1 MTKKEHTLDL
11 KIDLLPQE
19 KSAWPMD
26 PALILLPLAG
36 LISALV
42 LLI

>member
-1 MTKKEHTLDL
+1 MVDI
-11 KIDLLPQE
+11 KIDLLPPE
-19 KSAWPMD
+19 KSAWPVD

>member
-1 MTKKEHTLDL
+1 MKHE
-11 KIDLLPQE
+11 IQVDLLPVE

-36 LISALV
+36 LLSAAL
-42 LLI
+42 LLIF